1 MPQVKWQLKYN
12 PEICAN
18 SVLNR
23 RVPKRRLCTEQQ
35 ARSRAFE
42 RIADKYIACIQ
53 NAQGQKAQFVNA
65 QIRSFR

>member
-1 MPQVKWQLKYN
+1 MPQVIRQLKYN
-12 PEICAN
+12 REICAN

-42 RIADKYIACIQ
+42 RIADKYIAC
-53 NAQGQKAQFVNA
+53 APGPKAQLVNA
-65 QIRSFR
+65 QIKSFQ